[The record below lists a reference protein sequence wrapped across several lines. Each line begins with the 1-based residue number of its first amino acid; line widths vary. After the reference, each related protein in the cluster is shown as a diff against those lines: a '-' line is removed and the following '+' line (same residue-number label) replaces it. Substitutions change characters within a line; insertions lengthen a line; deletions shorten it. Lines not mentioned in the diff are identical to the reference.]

1 MESCQAEAT
10 VSSYGVCNN
19 TRVHPFP
26 WWDFLSGVGSL
37 WFSIGCFAYSIY
49 NFFPLVTVHAWRK
62 CSKLNGEQAIY
73 LGSLGGHT
81 HFWHLLACKMRLT
94 MKQYSMFSY
103 KPPHYFQACTK
114 NLPNMEGV
122 VCKTTS
128 SRPKVIDLEDDS
140 NVNRVH

>member
-62 CSKLNGEQAIY
+62 CSKLNGEQSI
-73 LGSLGGHT
+73 LVHWGVILIFGTS
-81 HFWHLLACKMRLT
+81 WHAKMRLT
-94 MKQYSMFSY
+94 MKQYSMFSF

-114 NLPNMEGV
+114 KLPNMEGV

-128 SRPKVIDLEDDS
+128 SRPKVIELEDDS
-140 NVNRVH
+140 NVSRVH